1 MKGPARGS
9 GQRSGLYSQQRYT
22 NWTAHDPHWSEIT
35 ALPPVLRP
43 TAQVPMPDADVLDI
57 VERPLADQ
65 FHRPYT
71 VADVVNVLTTIPASH
86 LSGLDGVYLMGG
98 TAKQRRTRNL
108 TFGMYSQNRIYL
120 FPVATQRLADG
131 WTCPNNPAQ
140 VQIYVRCGAH
150 VRTSKRGATVTF
162 DEESL
167 RRFYLIDVLPHEI
180 GHHVDH
186 ARGST
191 SRDAERFAEWFAD
204 YQYTALGRPGTK

>member
-1 MKGPARGS
+1 
-9 GQRSGLYSQQRYT
+9 
-22 NWTAHDPHWSEIT
+22 
-35 ALPPVLRP
+35 
-43 TAQVPMPDADVLDI
+43 MPDADLLDI

-65 FHRPYT
+65 FNRPYSVT
-71 VADVVNVLTTIPASH
+71 DVVGVLTAIPAGH
-86 LSGLDGVYLMGG
+86 LSGLDRVCLMGG
-98 TAKQRRTRNL
+98 TAKQRRARSL

-120 FPVATQRLADG
+120 FPVATERLANG
-131 WTCPNNPAQ
+131 WTSPNNPD
-140 VQIYVRCGAH
+140 RCRSACAAEP
-150 VRTSKRGATVTF
+150 VRTWNRGATVTF

-204 YQYTALGRPGTK
+204 YQYTALGRPGT